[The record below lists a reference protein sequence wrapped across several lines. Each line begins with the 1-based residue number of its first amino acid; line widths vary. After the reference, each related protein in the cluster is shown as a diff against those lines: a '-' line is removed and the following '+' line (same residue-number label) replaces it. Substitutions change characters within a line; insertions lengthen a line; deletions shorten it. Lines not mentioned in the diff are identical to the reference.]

1 VLLIGDA
8 AHAMSPNMAQGAAM
22 AFEDALVLAESL
34 AAADTGTAAINAHQR
49 RRRPRIDWILNQT
62 RRRDRARQL
71 FHDYL
76 LDGMRRCDMPGC
88 DATFSEDSK
97 ATLMEQI
104 VGHAAAVDGITE
116 ITPEVATAVGA
127 SIKES

>member
-1 VLLIGDA
+1 
-8 AHAMSPNMAQGAAM
+8 
-22 AFEDALVLAESL
+22 
-34 AAADTGTAAINAHQR
+34 
-49 RRRPRIDWILNQT
+49 
-62 RRRDRARQL
+62 
-71 FHDYL
+71 
-76 LDGMRRCDMPGC
+76 MRRCDMPGC

-104 VGHAAAVDGITE
+104 VGHAAAVHGITE

>member
-1 VLLIGDA
+1 MVSGGDA
-8 AHAMSPNMAQGAAM
+8 IHRR
-22 AFEDALVLAESL
+22 
-34 AAADTGTAAINAHQR
+34 HQR
-49 RRRPRIDWILNQT
+49 PGE
-62 RRRDRARQL
+62 

-104 VGHAAAVDGITE
+104 VGHAAAVHGITE

>member
-1 VLLIGDA
+1 MVLLVIDFGPTASRRDGPSYA
-8 AHAMSPNMAQGAAM
+8 RCAWPVRGAERRLIRPVC
-22 AFEDALVLAESL
+22 ED
-34 AAADTGTAAINAHQR
+34 GQR
-49 RRRPRIDWILNQT
+49 RRSIAATNDQGSSMT
-62 RRRDRARQL
+62 TYSMACADV
-71 FHDYL
+71 
-76 LDGMRRCDMPGC
+76 MPGC

-104 VGHAAAVDGITE
+104 VGHAAAVHGITE